1 MPRGSRS
8 SRDLSA
14 RADVAS
20 GRQLS
25 PRADTVRSHRAAQII
40 EWSPARAVATPYRGM
55 YLIKDE
61 SLFAPRRVFAWVLFS
76 ACAGV
81 VNGGAWVAVRSFA
94 THVTGAVT
102 SVGLSGAQGEVALG
116 GGLAIGAFF
125 VGAMIAALIVD
136 TLRARDRRAVT
147 ASLLL
152 GSATLF
158 GVAVAGQAGA
168 FGAFGQDGGRG
179 ALALLALLS
188 ACMGAQN
195 AAVGIATANAIRTTH
210 ATGPL
215 TDLAVNVVRGVLG
228 TSRSP
233 ERELR
238 WAVLRALK
246 IMSFAVGALAAAHY
260 AASLGYGIFALAGVF
275 SVLAVGCIQ
284 TADEWEEESAPADAA
299 ARASQSAVRAPG
311 ARP

>member
-1 MPRGSRS
+1 
-8 SRDLSA
+8 
-14 RADVAS
+14 
-20 GRQLS
+20 
-25 PRADTVRSHRAAQII
+25 
-40 EWSPARAVATPYRGM
+40 M
-55 YLIKDE
+55 YFITDE

-102 SVGLSGAQGEVALG
+102 SLGMSGAQGEVALG

-136 TLRARDRRAVT
+136 TLKTRERRAVT
-147 ASLLL
+147 VSLLL
-152 GSATLF
+152 GSAVLF
-158 GVAVAGQAGA
+158 GVAVAGRAGA
-168 FGAFGQDGGRG
+168 FGVFGEDSGRG
-179 ALALLALLS
+179 ELVLIALLA

-195 AAVGIATANAIRTTH
+195 AAVGLATANAIRTTH

-238 WAVLRALK
+238 WAILRGLK
-246 IMSFAVGALAAAHY
+246 ILSFAVGALAAAHY
-260 AASLGYGIFALAGVF
+260 APTLGYGIFAIAAVF
-275 SVLAVGCIQ
+275 SVLAVGLLQ
-284 TADEWEEESAPADAA
+284 TADEWEEGTSPAEVT
-299 ARASQSAVRAPG
+299 ARGAERVVQARS